1 MEYEYTP
8 RSEIISRTERFQQA
22 LQENNID
29 SALIS
34 QNADLFYF
42 TGTIQP
48 SHLYIPAQGEPVHV
62 VHGDVDRTTKESGI
76 SRLIPLK
83 KRSDLG
89 KILADAGYS
98 LKGRIGLELDVL
110 PAKRYLSL
118 CREFP
123 DAGFVDVSDLI
134 RTVRM
139 IKSDYE
145 VSHYRK
151 AYKIM
156 DKVMEKARKEIRP
169 GMTELEVD
177 ALLSGFSRAHGH
189 QGLIRMRGYNQDMF
203 NAHIYCGKTG
213 AAPSFLVAPLGGQ
226 GTTPAI
232 AQGGGFNKITENTP
246 ILIDFGVAMNGY
258 TTDVTRTF
266 VIGELSPELQ
276 KAYTFARE
284 IKLFME
290 GWVKPGKYCDELYDE
305 VIRHVREAGYQDNFE
320 GYKDNQ
326 VQFVG
331 HGIGLEVD
339 EYPLIAAGFHRAF
352 QPNMVFAF
360 EPKLVFP
367 GIGAVGVEDDYLVTE
382 TGLERI
388 STYDDNLL
396 HIVRE

>member
-8 RSEIISRTERFQQA
+8 QSEITTRTDRFQRV
-22 LQENNID
+22 LQENNINGV
-29 SALIS
+29 LIS

-62 VHGDVDRTTKESGI
+62 IHGDIDRTSKESGI
-76 SRLIPLK
+76 ARIVPAK
-83 KRSDLG
+83 KRNELA
-89 KILADAGYS
+89 KILADCGYS
-98 LKGRIGLELDVL
+98 LKGRTGLELDVL

-118 CREFP
+118 CEEFP
-123 DAGFVDVSDLI
+123 AAEFVDISEHI
-134 RTVRM
+134 KTTRM

-145 VSHYRK
+145 LAHFKK
-151 AYKIM
+151 AYAVL
-156 DKVMEKARKEIRP
+156 DKVLDKAQREIRP

-177 ALLSGFSRAHGH
+177 GMLAGFARARGH

-203 NAHIYCGKTG
+203 STHVYCGKTG
-213 AAPSFLVAPLGGQ
+213 ATPSFLVAPLGGQ
-226 GTTPAI
+226 GSTPAI
-232 AQGGGFNKITENTP
+232 AQGGGFNRIIENAP

-266 VIGELSPELQ
+266 VIGDLPPDLQ
-276 KAYTFARE
+276 KAYSFTLE
-284 IKLFME
+284 IKHFME

-305 VIRHVREAGYQDNFE
+305 IMRQVHEAGYQDHFE
-320 GYKDNQ
+320 GYKENQ

-331 HGIGLEVD
+331 HGIGLEID
-339 EYPLIAAGFHRAF
+339 EYPLIAKGFHREF

-367 GIGAVGVEDDYLVTE
+367 GTGAVGVEDDYIVTA

-396 HIVRE
+396 YVVQE

>member
-8 RSEIISRTERFQQA
+8 QSEILSRTSRFQNV
-22 LQENNID
+22 LQEND
-29 SALIS
+29 VKGALIS

-48 SHLYIPAQGEPVHV
+48 SHLYIPAQGEPVHII
-62 VHGDVDRTTKESGI
+62 HGDTDRTSKESGI

-83 KRSDLG
+83 KRSDLS
-89 KILADAGYS
+89 KTLAGAGYS
-98 LKGRIGLELDVL
+98 LEGRIGLELDVL

-123 DAGFVDVSDLI
+123 AAEFVDISELVKTI
-134 RTVRM
+134 RM

-145 VSHYRK
+145 LGHFRK
-151 AYKIM
+151 AYRVLDM
-156 DKVMEKARKEIRP
+156 VLEKAQKEIKP

-177 ALLSGFSRAHGH
+177 GLLSGFSRAHGH

-203 NAHIYCGKTG
+203 SAHIYCGKTG
-213 AAPSFLVAPLGGQ
+213 ATPSFLVAPLGGQ

-258 TTDVTRTF
+258 TTDVSRTF

-276 KAYTFARE
+276 KAYAFARE
-284 IKLFME
+284 IKQFME
-290 GWVKPGKYCDELYDE
+290 SRMKPGKYCDELYDE
-305 VIRHVREAGYQDNFE
+305 IIKRVQEAGYQDHFE
-320 GYKDNQ
+320 GYQGNQ

-331 HGIGLEVD
+331 HGIGLEID
-339 EYPLIAAGFHRAF
+339 EYPLVAAGFHRVF

-367 GIGAVGVEDDYLVTE
+367 GIGAVGVEDDYIVTA

-388 STYDDNLL
+388 STYDDKLL
-396 HIVRE
+396 YVAR